1 MLRIFLAATLC
12 LTALYGAPAAAN
24 DLIHVGE
31 GPFISGGP
39 FFIARDKGYFGKL
52 GIDVDTRIFM
62 DGALAVPAMVSGEL
76 DVTLVTLSAGLF
88 NSIAKGAPM
97 AIFLDR
103 GNNKT
108 GRGGSSINVSN
119 TMYAAGVKGPGDLA
133 LLKGKRFGITALGS
147 INQYEAALA
156 LQKAGLDPRTDVQ
169 WVSNIGQP
177 DLVKML
183 GRDAVDAADLAWQ
196 FGSYAQDQKL
206 APLIM
211 DAGTLDPDGQ
221 VAAYAVRKEYV
232 VTHRDAAVRFAMA
245 IMYAAREFNAAAG
258 APDKHPD
265 TVALLAKATTQGK
278 VDMLTS
284 FAPHWTAT
292 SEDGM
297 PSTAAILRMQDYWVD
312 YFHLASEKLT
322 AEQLFDLSIA
332 KEAQERLDRD
342 HPFGQ

>member
-1 MLRIFLAATLC
+1 MLRAFLATTLC
-12 LTALYGAPAAAN
+12 LSVLYGGPAAAN
-24 DLIHVGE
+24 DVIHVGE

-39 FFIARDKGYFGKL
+39 FFIARDKGYFSKL

-108 GRGGSSINVSN
+108 GRGGSSFNVSN

-133 LLKGKRFGITALGS
+133 LLKGKRIGITALGS

-169 WVSNIGQP
+169 WISNIGQP

-206 APLIM
+206 GPLIM

-221 VAAYAVRKEYV
+221 IAAYAVRKDYV
-232 VTHRDAAVRFAMA
+232 VTHRDAVVRFAMA

-258 APDKHPD
+258 APDKHSD

-322 AEQLFDLSIA
+322 PEQLFDLSIA
-332 KEAQERLDRD
+332 KEARERLDRD

>member
-1 MLRIFLAATLC
+1 MLSKFLATTLC
-12 LTALYGAPAAAN
+12 LSALYAAPAAA
-24 DLIHVGE
+24 DDVIHVGE

-39 FFIARDKGYFGKL
+39 FFIARDKGYFAKL

-108 GRGGSSINVSN
+108 GRGGSAINVSN

-196 FGSYAQDQKL
+196 FGAFARTRSS
-206 APLIM
+206 
-211 DAGTLDPDGQ
+211 
-221 VAAYAVRKEYV
+221 
-232 VTHRDAAVRFAMA
+232 HR
-245 IMYAAREFNAAAG
+245 
-258 APDKHPD
+258 
-265 TVALLAKATTQGK
+265 
-278 VDMLTS
+278 
-284 FAPHWTAT
+284 
-292 SEDGM
+292 
-297 PSTAAILRMQDYWVD
+297 
-312 YFHLASEKLT
+312 
-322 AEQLFDLSIA
+322 
-332 KEAQERLDRD
+332 
-342 HPFGQ
+342 